1 MTVDYATGT
10 IFMATGN
17 ATDQDYGAARPGDN
31 LYATSIVAIDG
42 ETGKLRWHFQTTHH
56 DIYDWDLNAPPV
68 PADITTKDGKKVPA
82 VIQNTKQG
90 YLFVLDRATGK
101 PILPVEEKPVPA
113 SDAPGEYTSPTQP
126 VPVKPGPVARVSL
139 SRDEVANLSPESHRF
154 CLEY

>member
-113 SDAPGEYTSPTQP
+113 SDAPG
-126 VPVKPGPVARVSL
+126 
-139 SRDEVANLSPESHRF
+139 
-154 CLEY
+154 